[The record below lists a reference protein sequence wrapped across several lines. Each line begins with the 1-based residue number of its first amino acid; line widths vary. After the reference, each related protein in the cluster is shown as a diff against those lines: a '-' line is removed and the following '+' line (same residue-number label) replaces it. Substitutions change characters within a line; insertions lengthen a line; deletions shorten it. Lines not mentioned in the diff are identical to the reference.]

1 VHAACFGNDLEML
14 RFLVDSKKEN
24 INPYSNQISENTPLR
39 FACKA
44 SYYNLIEFLVKR
56 GAYYYDDSKNYC
68 NNCAKIEENGEI
80 RFKTLD
86 GKEILPN
93 FVLRFD
99 RDHLEP
105 EIRAFIR
112 FIQWKNFS
120 VLKKL
125 SLGDFEGFSQK
136 LLIEMKR
143 FRDAEW
149 VKTVKKFIGN

>member
-1 VHAACFGNDLEML
+1 ML
-14 RFLVDSKKEN
+14 RFLVDTKQEN

-44 SYYNLIEFLVKR
+44 AYYDLIEFLVKR
-56 GAYYYDDSKNYC
+56 GAYYYDDAKNFC
-68 NNCAKIEENGEI
+68 NNCAKIEEMTEI
-80 RFKTLD
+80 RFRTLD

-112 FIQWKNFS
+112 FIQWKNFCL
-120 VLKKL
+120 LKKL
-125 SLGDFEGFSQK
+125 AIDEETGYAGK
-136 LLIEMKR
+136 LAG

-149 VKTVKKFIGN
+149 VARVKKVIGN